1 MNSDAGSAPRL
12 TVHSVTRRL
21 GGREI
26 VSDVSITVSAGQISC
41 LLGPS
46 GCGKSTTLR
55 IIAGLDRQDSGL
67 VAIGGVPV
75 SDDRIHTPPENRS
88 VGMMFQDF
96 ALFPFL
102 TVGDNVAF
110 GLKGSRR
117 ESAARVSE
125 LLSKV
130 AMESFRGKYPHELS
144 GGEQQRAA
152 LARALAPRPGILL
165 MDEPFS
171 SLDHRLRDGIRD
183 ETIAVLKEEKTAV
196 LLVTHEPQEAMRMG
210 DEILLMRDGR
220 IIQRGGPYAMYNNP
234 VDREAAS
241 FFSEINLI
249 HGKVNNSLVQTPFGQ
264 FFAPGYTD
272 GTEVEIIIR
281 PQHFRIDFDRNG
293 SGPNPTPQ
301 DGVPARGIVERVR
314 FIGDSSLVEL
324 RMDFDRS
331 VLKAAVPAVFMPRKG
346 TPFWLS
352 MRRDRCYVFPRTGHG
367 RVHDPL
373 SSAYP
378 FFNSAN

>member
-1 MNSDAGSAPRL
+1 MRNDAVAAPRL
-12 TVHSVTRRL
+12 SVRSVTRNL
-21 GGREI
+21 GGREV
-26 VSDVSITVSAGQISC
+26 VSAVSITIAAGQISC

-55 IIAGLDRQDSGL
+55 IIAGLDRQDSGD
-67 VAIGGVPV
+67 VVINGKTV
-75 SDDRIHTPPENRS
+75 SDDAIHAPPESRS
-88 VGMMFQDF
+88 IGMMFQDF

-102 TVGDNVAF
+102 TVGGNIAF
-110 GLKGSRR
+110 GLNGSRR
-117 ESAARVSE
+117 EKEARVSE
-125 LLSKV
+125 LLAKV
-130 AMESFRGKYPHELS
+130 AMKNFRDKFPHELS

-171 SLDHRLRDGIRD
+171 SLDNRLRDGIRD
-183 ETIAVLKEEKTAV
+183 ETIAVLKEEQTSV

-210 DEILLMRDGR
+210 DEILLMRDGK
-220 IIQRGGPYAMYNNP
+220 IIQRGAPYAMYNSP

-249 HGKVNNSLVQTPFGQ
+249 HGKVRNSLVQTPFGQ
-264 FFAPGYTD
+264 FLAPGIPD
-272 GTEVEIIIR
+272 GADVEIVIR
-281 PQHFRIDFDRNG
+281 PQHLRIDFDRNG
-293 SGPNPTPQ
+293 AGPNPTPQ

-324 RMDFDRS
+324 KMDFDHS
-331 VLKAAVPAVFMPRKG
+331 VLKAAVPAVFMPRTG

-352 MRRDRCYVFPRTGHG
+352 MRRDRCYVFPCSGSG

-373 SSAYP
+373 EQAWKRP
-378 FFNSAN
+378 N

>member
-1 MNSDAGSAPRL
+1 MRNDATAAPRL
-12 TVHSVTRRL
+12 KVHSISRRL
-21 GGREI
+21 GGREV
-26 VSDVSITVSAGQISC
+26 VSDVSMEIAPGQISC

-55 IIAGLDRQDSGL
+55 IIAGLDRQD
-67 VAIGGVPV
+67 GGEVSIRGQPV
-75 SDDRIHTPPENRS
+75 SNDRIHLPPERRS

-102 TVGDNVAF
+102 TVRGNVAF
-110 GLKGSRR
+110 GLNKSERKG
-117 ESAARVSE
+117 EARVSE
-125 LLSKV
+125 LLAKV
-130 AMESFRGKYPHELS
+130 AMENFRDKFPHELS

-152 LARALAPRPGILL
+152 LERALAPKPGIRL

-171 SLDHRLRDGIRD
+171 SLDNRLRDGIRD

-210 DEILLMRDGR
+210 DEILLMREGK
-220 IIQRGGPYAMYNNP
+220 IIQRGAPYAMYNSP

-249 HGKVNNSLVQTPFGQ
+249 RGNVKNALVQTPFGQ
-264 FFAPGYTD
+264 FLAPGISD
-272 GTEVEIIIR
+272 GADVEIVIR
-281 PQHFRIDFDRNG
+281 PQHLRIDFDRNG
-293 SGPNPTPQ
+293 AGPNPTPQ
-301 DGVPARGIVERVR
+301 DGVPARGVVERVR

-324 RMDFDRS
+324 RMDFDHS
-331 VLKAAVPAVFMPRKG
+331 VLKAAVPAVFMPRAG
-346 TPFWLS
+346 TPFWVS
-352 MRRDRCYVFPRTGHG
+352 MRRDRCYVFPCAGRG

-373 SSAYP
+373 STTYP
-378 FFNSAN
+378 IIDTVN